1 MVNKSTSTGLF
12 SFAASFYVRSTS
24 SRTRASPLIRRAV
37 PEVRYFWIADLVSN
51 VDGVRRR
58 NVTVAPS
65 SVVRR
70 LELLRGR
77 KEAGEGGKRRE
88 RGKGVP
94 RSLSEEKYPMLRDP
108 PMVRIFRSSVVDM
121 LFQGGF
127 GDMFWAVMAA

>member
-1 MVNKSTSTGLF
+1 M
-12 SFAASFYVRSTS
+12 
-24 SRTRASPLIRRAV
+24 
-37 PEVRYFWIADLVSN
+37 RYFWIADLVSN

-88 RGKGVP
+88 RRKGVP